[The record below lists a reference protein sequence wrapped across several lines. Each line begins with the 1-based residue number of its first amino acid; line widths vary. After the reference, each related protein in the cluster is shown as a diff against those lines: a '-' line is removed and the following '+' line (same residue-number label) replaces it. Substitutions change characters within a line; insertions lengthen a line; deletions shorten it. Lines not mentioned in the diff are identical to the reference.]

1 MRRSGASFFALKL
14 ESLQWI
20 GEERL
25 EKRLTKNVEPTI
37 WSRAPLAG
45 MVASE
50 VAITVSIELLARR
63 AHLSLATILV
73 DRSLLALALLA
84 LIVRPGLGQ
93 WRPRSP
99 RLALLRVV
107 TGGLT
112 FVGWFGAIGLLSGR
126 VTQAVLLLDA
136 LILAY
141 VRGERRSYERRT
153 LLVLAT
159 ALLLFAAAAV
169 REPGTVLNAK
179 RGIVFLLIALAS
191 RAATYKVWERAQ
203 GKDEHLFWLIAP
215 ALVGGTLGGV
225 FLGVSTHSQ
234 LQTLSPQ
241 MWGVML
247 LVAMV
252 GLTGYFYMNTVM
264 LLLGAFYTR
273 VVELWQVPMLWA
285 IHLLT
290 DQTHIDLLQGA
301 LGTLVACASAYTYL
315 QHRRAQSDEMGRSS
329 VVR

>member
-1 MRRSGASFFALKL
+1 MNN
-14 ESLQWI
+14 
-20 GEERL
+20 
-25 EKRLTKNVEPTI
+25 NVEPSF
-37 WSRAPLAG
+37 WSRLPLAG

-73 DRSLLALALLA
+73 DRSLLALVLLA
-84 LIVRPGLGQ
+84 LIVRPSPSQ
-93 WRPRSP
+93 WKPRSP
-99 RLALLRVV
+99 RLALVRVV

-112 FVGWFGAIGLLSGR
+112 YVGWFGAIGLLSGR

-141 VRGERRSYERRT
+141 VRGPRRAYERRT
-153 LLVLAT
+153 LAVLAA
-159 ALLLFAAAAV
+159 ALILFAAQAV
-169 REPGTVLNAK
+169 REPGTVLNAR
-179 RGIVFLLIALAS
+179 RGILFLVIALIS

-215 ALVGGTLGGV
+215 ALVGAALGGF
-225 FLGVSTHSQ
+225 FLCASTHAP

-241 MWGVML
+241 MWCIML

-264 LLLGAFYTR
+264 ALLGAFYTR
-273 VVELWQVPMLWA
+273 VVELWQVPVLWA

-290 DQTHIDLLQGA
+290 DHACIDLVQGA
-301 LGTLVACASAYTYL
+301 LGTLVAIASAYTYL
-315 QHRRAQSDEMGRSS
+315 RHRRAQAQ
-329 VVR
+329 

>member
-1 MRRSGASFFALKL
+1 MA
-14 ESLQWI
+14 I
-20 GEERL
+20 GE
-25 EKRLTKNVEPTI
+25 NI

-84 LIVRPGLGQ
+84 LLLRP
-93 WRPRSP
+93 RSMPRSP

-126 VTQAVLLLDA
+126 VTQALLLLDA

-141 VRGERRSYERRT
+141 VRGPRRAYERRT
-153 LLVLAT
+153 LLLLST
-159 ALLLFAAAAV
+159 ALILFAAEAV
-169 REPGTVLNAK
+169 REPGTVLNAP
-179 RGIVFLLIALAS
+179 RGILFLVIALCS

-215 ALVGGTLGGV
+215 ALVGGALGGA
-225 FLGVSTHSQ
+225 FLSLGSP
-234 LQTLSPQ
+234 LQTLSPA
-241 MWGVML
+241 MWGAML
-247 LVAMV
+247 LVAAV
-252 GLTGYFYMNTVM
+252 GLIGYFYMNTVM
-264 LLLGAFYTR
+264 SLLGAFYTR

-285 IHLLT
+285 IHVLT
-290 DQTHIDLLQGA
+290 GHAPIDLLQGA

-315 QHRRAQSDEMGRSS
+315 RHRRGQTTASS
-329 VVR
+329 APSG

>member
-1 MRRSGASFFALKL
+1 M
-14 ESLQWI
+14 
-20 GEERL
+20 
-25 EKRLTKNVEPTI
+25 
-37 WSRAPLAG
+37 AG

-84 LIVRPGLGQ
+84 LIVRPSPSR
-93 WRPRSP
+93 WMPRSP

-141 VRGERRSYERRT
+141 VRGPHRAYERRT
-153 LLVLAT
+153 LLLLST
-159 ALLLFAAAAV
+159 ALILFAAEAV
-169 REPGTVLNAK
+169 REPGTVLNAP
-179 RGIVFLLIALAS
+179 RGIVFLLIALGA

-215 ALVGGTLGGV
+215 ALVGGALGGL
-225 FLGVSTHSQ
+225 FLSLSTRSP
-234 LQTLSPQ
+234 LQTLSPA
-241 MWGVML
+241 MWCAML
-247 LVAMV
+247 LVATV

-264 LLLGAFYTR
+264 ALLGAFYTR

-290 DQTHIDLLQGA
+290 DHAHIDLLQGA
-301 LGTLVACASAYTYL
+301 LGTLVACASAYTYR
-315 QHRRAQSDEMGRSS
+315 QHRRARAQR
-329 VVR
+329 

>member
-1 MRRSGASFFALKL
+1 MENRTGA
-14 ESLQWI
+14 
-20 GEERL
+20 
-25 EKRLTKNVEPTI
+25 TI
-37 WSRAPLAG
+37 WSRMPLAG

-73 DRSLLALALLA
+73 DRSLLALVLLV
-84 LIVRPGLGQ
+84 LIVRPHGFE

-141 VRGERRSYERRT
+141 VRGSRRSYERTT
-153 LLVLAT
+153 LLVLAS
-159 ALLLFAAAAV
+159 ALILFAAEAV
-169 REPGTVLNAK
+169 REPGTVLNAP
-179 RGIVFLLIALAS
+179 RGIAFLLIALAS

-203 GKDEHLFWLIAP
+203 RHDEHLFWLIAP
-215 ALVGGTLGGV
+215 ALIGGALGG
-225 FLGVSTHSQ
+225 LCLSASSQ
-234 LQTLSPQ
+234 MPLQPLSPT
-241 MWGVML
+241 MWAAML
-247 LVAMV
+247 AVAVV

-264 LLLGAFYTR
+264 ALLGAFYTR
-273 VVELWQVPMLWA
+273 VVELWQVPLLWA
-285 IHLLT
+285 IHLFT
-290 DQTHIDLLQGA
+290 SGAKVDLAQGV
-301 LGTLVACASAYTYL
+301 LGIFVACASAYTYL
-315 QHRRAQSDEMGRSS
+315 RHRSANSS
-329 VVR
+329 GTTAS

>member
-1 MRRSGASFFALKL
+1 
-14 ESLQWI
+14 
-20 GEERL
+20 
-25 EKRLTKNVEPTI
+25 
-37 WSRAPLAG
+37 

-73 DRSLLALALLA
+73 DRSLLALALLV
-84 LIVRPGLGQ
+84 LIVRPSREQ
-93 WRPRSP
+93 WMPRSMP
-99 RLALLRVV
+99 LALVRVV

-141 VRGERRSYERRT
+141 VRGEHRKYERRT
-153 LLVLAT
+153 LLVLASS
-159 ALLLFAAAAV
+159 LILFAAQAV
-169 REPGTVLNAK
+169 REPGTVVNAG
-179 RGIVFLLIALAS
+179 RGIVFLLIALGS

-203 GKDEHLFWLIAP
+203 GKQEHLFWLIAP
-215 ALVGGTLGGV
+215 ALVGGALGGV
-225 FLGVSTHSQ
+225 FLGFAASGHGG
-234 LQTLSPQ
+234 LQTLSPL
-241 MWGVML
+241 MWGAML

-264 LLLGAFYTR
+264 AMLGAFYTR

-290 DQTHIDLLQGA
+290 DHAHVDVIQGA

-315 QHRRAQSDEMGRSS
+315 QHRRARIDEKVNRGVAR
-329 VVR
+329 

>member
-1 MRRSGASFFALKL
+1 MSGPSF
-14 ESLQWI
+14 
-20 GEERL
+20 
-25 EKRLTKNVEPTI
+25 
-37 WSRAPLAG
+37 WSRQPLAG

-73 DRSLLALALLA
+73 DRSVLALALLV
-84 LIVRPGLGQ
+84 LILRPAAAQ
-93 WRPRSP
+93 WMPRSP

-126 VTQAVLLLDA
+126 VTQSVLLLDA

-141 VRGERRSYERRT
+141 VRGPRRAYERRT

-159 ALLLFAAAAV
+159 ALILFAAEAV
-169 REPGTVLNAK
+169 REPGTVLNAP
-179 RGIVFLLIALAS
+179 RGIVYVLIALAS

-215 ALVGGTLGGV
+215 ALAGAALGGI
-225 FLGVSTHSQ
+225 FLSVSTRSA
-234 LQTLSPQ
+234 LQPLSPL
-241 MWGVML
+241 MWGAML
-247 LVAMV
+247 LVAGV

-264 LLLGAFYTR
+264 ALLGAFYTR

-290 DQTHIDLLQGA
+290 DHAQADRMQGA
-301 LGTLVACASAYTYL
+301 LGALVACASAYAYL
-315 QHRRAQSDEMGRSS
+315 QQRRGQAQGDQGSAAISKARDEPRDK
-329 VVR
+329 R

>member
-1 MRRSGASFFALKL
+1 
-14 ESLQWI
+14 
-20 GEERL
+20 
-25 EKRLTKNVEPTI
+25 
-37 WSRAPLAG
+37 

-84 LIVRPGLGQ
+84 LIIRPERSQ
-93 WRPRSP
+93 WLPRSP
-99 RLALLRVV
+99 RLALLRVL

-126 VTQAVLLLDA
+126 VTQAILLLDA

-141 VRGERRSYERRT
+141 VRGPRRPYERRT
-153 LLVLAT
+153 LLVLAS
-159 ALLLFAAAAV
+159 ALILFAAEAV
-169 REPGTVLNAK
+169 REPGTVLNAP
-179 RGIVFLLIALAS
+179 RGIMFLAIALGS
-191 RAATYKVWERAQ
+191 RAATYKVWEKAQ

-215 ALVGGTLGGV
+215 ALVGATLGGA
-225 FLGVSTHSQ
+225 FLSFSTHSG

-241 MWGVML
+241 MWAVML
-247 LVAMV
+247 LVSMV

-264 LLLGAFYTR
+264 ALVGAFYTR
-273 VVELWQVPMLWA
+273 VIELWQVPMLWA

-290 DQTHIDLLQGA
+290 DHAHIDLLQGV
-301 LGTLVACASAYTYL
+301 LGTLVAWASAYTYL
-315 QHRRAQSDEMGRSS
+315 RHHRAQANH
-329 VVR
+329 

>member
-1 MRRSGASFFALKL
+1 
-14 ESLQWI
+14 
-20 GEERL
+20 
-25 EKRLTKNVEPTI
+25 
-37 WSRAPLAG
+37 

-63 AHLSLATILV
+63 AHLSLSTILV

-84 LIVRPGLGQ
+84 IIVHPPRRQ
-93 WRPRSP
+93 WLPRSP

-141 VRGERRSYERRT
+141 VRGDHRSYERRT
-153 LLVLAT
+153 LLVLAS
-159 ALLLFAAAAV
+159 ALILFAAQAV
-169 REPGTVLNAK
+169 REPGTVLNAP
-179 RGIVFLLIALAS
+179 RGIIFLLIALGS

-203 GKDEHLFWLIAP
+203 GKQEHLFWLIAP
-215 ALVGGTLGGV
+215 ALVGAAIGGV
-225 FLGVSTHSQ
+225 FLSVTTHSPVQ
-234 LQTLSPQ
+234 MLSAQ
-241 MWGVML
+241 MWAAMF

-252 GLTGYFYMNTVM
+252 GLTGYFYMNNVM
-264 LLLGAFYTR
+264 AQLGAFYTR

-290 DQTHIDLLQGA
+290 DHAQIDWFQGA

-315 QHRRAQSDEMGRSS
+315 QHRRGQTIKLPQR
-329 VVR
+329 

>member
-1 MRRSGASFFALKL
+1 VTRELAEKSASL
-14 ESLQWI
+14 WN
-20 GEERL
+20 RL
-25 EKRLTKNVEPTI
+25 
-37 WSRAPLAG
+37 PLAG

-50 VAITVSIELLARR
+50 IAITVSIELLARR

-84 LIVRPGLGQ
+84 LVVRPTRSQ
-93 WRPRSP
+93 WWPRSP
-99 RLALLRVV
+99 QLALLRVV
-107 TGGLT
+107 TGGFT

-126 VTQAVLLLDA
+126 VTQSVLLLDA

-141 VRGERRSYERRT
+141 VRGNRRPYERRSV
-153 LLVLAT
+153 LVLAV
-159 ALLLFAAAAV
+159 ALILFAAQAV
-169 REPGTVLNAK
+169 REPGTVVNAP
-179 RGIVFLLIALAS
+179 RGIIFLLIALGS

-215 ALVGGTLGGV
+215 ALAGGALGG
-225 FLGVSTHSQ
+225 FCLSFTSHDS
-234 LQTLSPQ
+234 LQALSPA

-247 LVAMV
+247 LVALV

-264 LLLGAFYTR
+264 SLLGAFYTR

-290 DQTHIDLLQGA
+290 DHTHIDPIQGA
-301 LGTLVACASAYTYL
+301 LGALVACASAYTYL
-315 QHRRAQSDEMGRSS
+315 RHRPTSTSAKQA
-329 VVR
+329 

>member
-1 MRRSGASFFALKL
+1 MESGLRAS
-14 ESLQWI
+14 ESTR
-20 GEERL
+20 ETPVR
-25 EKRLTKNVEPTI
+25 PSI
-37 WSRAPLAG
+37 WGRMPLAG

-73 DRSLLALALLA
+73 YRSLLALALLA
-84 LIVRPGLGQ
+84 LIVQPSRGE
-93 WRPRSP
+93 WVPRSP

-126 VTQAVLLLDA
+126 VTQAILLLDA

-141 VRGERRSYERRT
+141 VRGQRRPYERRT
-153 LLVLAT
+153 LLVLAS
-159 ALLLFAAAAV
+159 ALILFAAEAV
-169 REPGTVLNAK
+169 REPGTVLNAP
-179 RGIVFLLIALAS
+179 RGILFLLIALGS

-203 GKDEHLFWLIAP
+203 GADEHLFWLIAP
-215 ALVGGTLGGV
+215 ALVGGALGGI
-225 FLGVSTHSQ
+225 FLGFSTHKGVQS
-234 LQTLSPQ
+234 LSPQ

-264 LLLGAFYTR
+264 SLLGAFYTR
-273 VVELWQVPMLWA
+273 VVELWQVPVLWA

-290 DQTHIDLLQGA
+290 DHAQIDWIQGG

-315 QHRRAQSDEMGRSS
+315 LHRRGAASS
-329 VVR
+329 HF

>member
-1 MRRSGASFFALKL
+1 VNAP
-14 ESLQWI
+14 
-20 GEERL
+20 
-25 EKRLTKNVEPTI
+25 KNITGI
-37 WSRAPLAG
+37 WSHAPLAG

-84 LIVRPGLGQ
+84 LILRPSRSQ
-93 WRPRSP
+93 WTPRSP
-99 RLALLRVV
+99 RLALLRVL

-141 VRGERRSYERRT
+141 VRGSRRPYERRT
-153 LLVLAT
+153 LLVLAS
-159 ALLLFAAAAV
+159 ALILFAAQAV
-169 REPGTVLNAK
+169 REPGTVLNAG
-179 RGIVFLLIALAS
+179 RGIMFLVIALGS

-215 ALVGGTLGGV
+215 ALVGATLGGI
-225 FLGVSTHSQ
+225 FLSVATHSGVQ
-234 LQTLSPQ
+234 SLSPE
-241 MWGVML
+241 MWAVML
-247 LVAMV
+247 LVAIV

-264 LLLGAFYTR
+264 SLLGAFYTR

-285 IHLLT
+285 IHSLT
-290 DQTHIDLLQGA
+290 DHAHIDLIQGA

-315 QHRRAQSDEMGRSS
+315 KHRLALNSELASPTLPTSPPAQSPQQTSRPS
-329 VVR
+329 

>member
-1 MRRSGASFFALKL
+1 MG
-14 ESLQWI
+14 ES
-20 GEERL
+20 
-25 EKRLTKNVEPTI
+25 I
-37 WSRAPLAG
+37 WNRQSLAG

-73 DRSLLALALLA
+73 DRSLLSLLLLV
-84 LIVRPGLGQ
+84 LIVRPSGAQ
-93 WRPRSP
+93 WIPRSP
-99 RLALLRVV
+99 GLALLRVV

-126 VTQAVLLLDA
+126 VTQSVLLLDA

-141 VRGERRSYERRT
+141 VRGQHRTYERRT
-153 LLVLAT
+153 LVVLAT
-159 ALLLFAAAAV
+159 ALILFAAQAV
-169 REPGTVLNAK
+169 REPGTVLNPW
-179 RGIVFLLIALAS
+179 RGIAFLAIALVS

-215 ALVGGTLGGV
+215 ALVGAVIGGY
-225 FLGVSTHSQ
+225 FLSFTSHTA
-234 LQTLSPQ
+234 LQPLSAR
-241 MWGVML
+241 MWAVML
-247 LVAMV
+247 LVAIV

-264 LLLGAFYTR
+264 SRLGAFYTR

-285 IHLLT
+285 IHLLI
-290 DQTHIDLLQGA
+290 DRANLDLLQGA

-315 QHRRAQSDEMGRSS
+315 RHRRALRPTAPS
-329 VVR
+329 

>member
-1 MRRSGASFFALKL
+1 LDKSA
-14 ESLQWI
+14 
-20 GEERL
+20 
-25 EKRLTKNVEPTI
+25 
-37 WSRAPLAG
+37 WSRWPLAG

-73 DRSLLALALLA
+73 DRSLLALALLV
-84 LIVRPGLGQ
+84 LIVRPSRAE
-93 WRPRSP
+93 WMPRSP

-141 VRGERRSYERRT
+141 VRGERRGYERRT
-153 LLVLAT
+153 LLVLST
-159 ALLLFAAAAV
+159 ALILFAAEAV
-169 REPGTVLNAK
+169 REPGTVLNAP
-179 RGIVFLLIALAS
+179 RGIMYLAIALAS

-203 GKDEHLFWLIAP
+203 HKDEHLFWLIAP
-215 ALVGGTLGGV
+215 ALVGAALGG
-225 FLGVSTHSQ
+225 FLLSAASHTA
-234 LQTLSPQ
+234 LQSLSPA
-241 MWGVML
+241 MWGAML
-247 LVAMV
+247 LVAVV

-264 LLLGAFYTR
+264 ALLGAFYTR
-273 VVELWQVPMLWA
+273 VVELWQVPALWA

-290 DQTHIDLLQGA
+290 DHAQVDFAQGA
-301 LGTLVACASAYTYL
+301 LGALVACASAYTYL
-315 QHRRAQSDEMGRSS
+315 RHRRGERVARQ
-329 VVR
+329 

>member
-1 MRRSGASFFALKL
+1 MTSNIETS
-14 ESLQWI
+14 
-20 GEERL
+20 
-25 EKRLTKNVEPTI
+25 I

-73 DRSLLALALLA
+73 YRSLLALILLA
-84 LIVRPGLGQ
+84 LIVRPPKSQ
-93 WRPRSP
+93 WTPRSP
-99 RLALLRVV
+99 RLALLRVI

-126 VTQAVLLLDA
+126 VTQSVLLLDA

-141 VRGERRSYERRT
+141 VRGQHRPYERRT
-153 LLVLAT
+153 LLVLT
-159 ALLLFAAAAV
+159 AALVLFAAQAV
-169 REPGTVLNAK
+169 REPGTVLNAP
-179 RGIVFLLIALAS
+179 RGIGFLLIALVS

-215 ALVGGTLGGV
+215 ALVGAALGGA
-225 FLGVSTHSQ
+225 FLSVASHTA
-234 LQTLSPQ
+234 LQTLSPK
-241 MWGVML
+241 MWCAML
-247 LVAMV
+247 PVAIV

-264 LLLGAFYTR
+264 LRLGAFYTR

-290 DQTHIDLLQGA
+290 DQARIDLLQGG
-301 LGTLVACASAYTYL
+301 LGALVACASAYAYL
-315 QHRRAQSDEMGRSS
+315 RHRQGQAEP
-329 VVR
+329 